1 MTEITYT
8 QVGDYLL
15 PNIIIAKDEANLPA
29 LTRWGNMR
37 LSYLKN
43 HHRTVYNELL
53 SSSKLFLH
61 CHEIEEQA
69 KERMEFMMAQ
79 ATEANPMSEDLKNT
93 DPLAWVGHMNTL
105 KFQVEEIIKTELIYT

>member
-1 MTEITYT
+1 MPEITYT
-8 QVGDYLL
+8 QVGDYLI
-15 PNIIIAKDEANLPA
+15 PNIIIAEVEANLPA

-37 LSYLKN
+37 LNYLKN
-43 HHRTVYNELL
+43 HCRIVYNELL
-53 SSSKLFLH
+53 SSGKLFLH
-61 CHEIEEQA
+61 CHQIEAQA